1 MGGTK
6 TIPIDVRVIAAT
18 NQNLLTMVKGST
30 FRTDLYYRLNVFPI
44 KIPPLRERP
53 EDVPPLASSFLSK
66 FNKKYKKSKFFT
78 PQSVIA
84 LERYSWP
91 GNVRELEN
99 IVERLVIVGNEPSI
113 TASQVEYIMDFVSSD
128 NREPSSTSGISDL
141 KTAVDMLEKQMI
153 TDAFNLYKS
162 TYKAAKALGTSQS
175 TIVRK
180 MRMLGIEQNK

>member
-1 MGGTK
+1 M
-6 TIPIDVRVIAAT
+6 
-18 NQNLLTMVKGST
+18 
-30 FRTDLYYRLNVFPI
+30 
-44 KIPPLRERP
+44 
-53 EDVPPLASSFLSK
+53 
-66 FNKKYKKSKFFT
+66 
-78 PQSVIA
+78 IA

-128 NREPSSTSGISDL
+128 NREPSSTSGIYEL
-141 KTAVDMLEKQMI
+141 KTAVHMLEKQMI
-153 TDAFNLYKS
+153 TDAFNLNKS